1 MEHGDAQDEVFR
13 QVITSVH
20 DDADATPDRDSDRDS
35 DRAPAEAVPPGT
47 ASAAENSADGTGAP
61 AGAVVAEEPGSAP
74 EPGTD
79 AVADTEPGT
88 DAVAG
93 TEPADA
99 VPTVAAGPES
109 ADAVPAGA
117 LPAAVMGPESAD
129 ALSADA
135 EPVGAVRGEAEPVG
149 AVRGDGERDGAVP
162 VGAAGAGAVVAE
174 EDAGTGPVEGPAAGV
189 REPGDREMSAGTETD
204 TLMLSD
210 AIAGAFG
217 SASADATAGTG
228 TPGGP
233 AVPGTPPVVTPEP
246 PPAPPVLPPATQ
258 PRPAPVSA
266 PKGRPRARSVA
277 QPPLQRPLPPPAP
290 PFTPPQPGQPWPAR
304 PQSRPAHPQ
313 TQLPPAPPQPWPA
326 QPQLPSA
333 PPQPWPAQPQLPSA
347 PPQAQPQSPRSPSA
361 HAQPAESRPGN
372 AQPPA
377 AATASR
383 PPVAPPAKAQH
394 GPRRPLPAPPN
405 SVPAVDSAAAAIGRG
420 PRRGDSVAR
429 RAGQAVR
436 RLVVS
441 SAAREVAEL
450 TGVAEAI
457 QQPVVAGRQIAV
469 TSIRG
474 GAGKTTVAALLGL
487 TYTHYRPDPVLS
499 VEADAAL
506 GTLPVRLGADT
517 VRWTC
522 ADLAHVVNPA
532 MQFTDITG
540 YLLQTKAGGWL
551 LPGSQGQVGARLD
564 IPAYRKVTGA
574 LRRHFNVTVVDCET
588 LPGELA
594 RTALDTAQA
603 RVLVAPATMEGVAG
617 TRTVLDWMAGV
628 PRMIPGTVVVLNS
641 AAPYAAIDTAGAARY
656 LAQTGVTVLPVPY
669 DRHLAAGGV
678 IRVPLLAR
686 DTRLAAGRLAA
697 ALLDRANGRLP
708 QG

>member
-1 MEHGDAQDEVFR
+1 MEHSGAQGDVFR
-13 QVITSVH
+13 QVITSAH
-20 DDADATPDRDSDRDS
+20 DEAPLADADAAAE
-35 DRAPAEAVPPGT
+35 APASQEPADEVPVALADADAAADEPADADADPAGPADEGSAEGAGRSAAAVPTVEVG
-47 ASAAENSADGTGAP
+47 
-61 AGAVVAEEPGSAP
+61 AEEASGPGAA
-74 EPGTD
+74 GD
-79 AVADTEPGT
+79 A
-88 DAVAG
+88 
-93 TEPADA
+93 EPADA
-99 VPTVAAGPES
+99 VPVVPAEP
-109 ADAVPAGA
+109 ADAVPGDGPAEEGPSEAVGEGTEAGTPFEA
-117 LPAAVMGPESAD
+117 VGEGTDAGVPARDAATGAD
-129 ALSADA
+129 AVEEPAGSDGGAGSAGG
-135 EPVGAVRGEAEPVG
+135 P
-149 AVRGDGERDGAVP
+149 DGGVE
-162 VGAAGAGAVVAE
+162 GAAGG
-174 EDAGTGPVEGPAAGV
+174 EG
-189 REPGDREMSAGTETD
+189 D
-204 TLMLSD
+204 TLVLPD

-217 SASADATAGTG
+217 GAPADASDGTG
-228 TPGGP
+228 TTTGPTDSGTP
-233 AVPGTPPVVTPEP
+233 AVAPPEP
-246 PPAPPVLPPATQ
+246 PPAPPVRPGAPSEP
-258 PRPAPVSA
+258 PRPVPVSVPVSA
-266 PKGRPRARSVA
+266 PQGRPRVRSVP
-277 QPPLQRPLPPPAP
+277 QPPLQRPLPPAAP
-290 PFTPPQPGQPWPAR
+290 PYTPPQPGPPQPGPPWPA
-304 PQSRPAHPQ
+304 QSRPAHP
-313 TQLPPAPPQPWPA
+313 PAV
-326 QPQLPSA
+326 
-333 PPQPWPAQPQLPSA
+333 
-347 PPQAQPQSPRSPSA
+347 
-361 HAQPAESRPGN
+361 
-372 AQPPA
+372 QPPA
-377 AATASR
+377 AQPLPGHARPPAGAAASR
-383 PPVAPPAKAQH
+383 PTVTPPVVTPPVAPPPAKAQH
-394 GPRRPLPAPPN
+394 GPRRPLPAPPS
-405 SVPAVDSAAAAIGRG
+405 SVPAVDSAVAAIGRG
-420 PRRGDSVAR
+420 SRRGDSVAR

-457 QQPVVAGRQIAV
+457 QQPVATGRQIAV

-474 GAGKTTVAALLGL
+474 GAGKTSVAALLGL

-532 MQFTDITG
+532 MQFIDITG

-603 RVLVAPATMEGVAG
+603 RVLVTPATVEGVAG

-628 PRMIPGTVVVLNS
+628 PHMLPGTVVVLNC

-678 IRVPLLAR
+678 IRMPLLAR

-697 ALLDRANGRLP
+697 ALLDRATGRTRH
-708 QG
+708 G